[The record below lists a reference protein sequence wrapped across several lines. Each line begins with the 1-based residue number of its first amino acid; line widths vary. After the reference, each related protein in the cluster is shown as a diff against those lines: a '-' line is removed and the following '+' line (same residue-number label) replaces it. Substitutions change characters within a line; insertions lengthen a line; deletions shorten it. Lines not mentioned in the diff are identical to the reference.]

1 MRLDDNCRI
10 TPAGW
15 LLIAFCAII
24 VGALLVWAAVT
35 LIVELWIILIT
46 I

>member
-1 MRLDDNCRI
+1 MRLDDNYRI

-15 LLIAFCAII
+15 TLIAFCAII

>member
-1 MRLDDNCRI
+1 MRLDNHGKI
-10 TPAGW
+10 TPGGW
-15 LLIAFCAII
+15 VLIALCAII
-24 VGALLVWAAVT
+24 AGALLVWAAVT